1 MSAITQTSL
10 QPFSSSDSAS
20 RLAVVILNYR
30 TAELTIDCL
39 KSLVSE
45 IGTLPGTQIFVVDG
59 CSNDGSAEK
68 ISAAIT
74 DAQWDWVTF
83 LPLDQNRG
91 YAAGNNAAVRKI
103 LAEETPPDYI
113 LLLNP
118 DTIVRPQ
125 ALSALVE
132 FMDRHPEAGI
142 AGSRL
147 EELDGTPQRSA
158 FRFPTILSDLD
169 DGLRLGIVSKLLD
182 RWTVAPP
189 VSETECQV
197 DWVAGASMIVRRS
210 VWESVGLMDENYFLY
225 FEEVDFCLAV
235 QRAGWSCW
243 YVPQSRVVHFVG
255 QSSGVTDTKRAP
267 KRRPTY
273 WFDSRRRF
281 FTKNYGW
288 WYAVFAEFVWAV
300 SFALWRV
307 RRAIQRKP
315 DTDPPH
321 LLTDFIQ
328 NSVLVKTLTG
338 FLQRSSL
345 EAEISESDAASA
357 GADSASPVAEPE
369 AKEPEAK
376 EPEAKEPEIAQP
388 EISLWQ
394 QIREDWDSHG
404 RDWTKPGFRAVAVH
418 RFGVWRMTV
427 QPKLLRAP
435 LSVLY
440 RSLYR
445 KVRNTYGID
454 IPFTVKLGRRVVVE
468 HQSGIIVH
476 GHSTIGD
483 DSIIRQGVT
492 LGNRYL
498 DRPFDAP
505 KLGKRVNVGAG
516 AKILGNV
523 EIGDDASIGANAVVL
538 ADIPAG
544 RTAVGIPAKLLPVK
558 APDNLSAPNP
568 SSFNA
573 FS

>member
-1 MSAITQTSL
+1 
-10 QPFSSSDSAS
+10 
-20 RLAVVILNYR
+20 
-30 TAELTIDCL
+30 
-39 KSLVSE
+39 
-45 IGTLPGTQIFVVDG
+45 
-59 CSNDGSAEK
+59 
-68 ISAAIT
+68 
-74 DAQWDWVTF
+74 
-83 LPLDQNRG
+83 
-91 YAAGNNAAVRKI
+91 
-103 LAEETPPDYI
+103 
-113 LLLNP
+113 
-118 DTIVRPQ
+118 
-125 ALSALVE
+125 
-132 FMDRHPEAGI
+132 MDRHPEAGI

-158 FRFPTILSDLD
+158 FRFPTVLSELD
-169 DGLRLGIVSKLLD
+169 DGLRLGIVSKLLAN
-182 RWTVAPP
+182 WTIAPP
-189 VSETECQV
+189 VPEAECQV
-197 DWVAGASMIVRRS
+197 EWVAGASMIVRRS
-210 VWESVGLMDENYFLY
+210 VWQQVGLMDENYFLY
-225 FEEVDFCLAV
+225 FEELDFCMAV

-243 YVPQSRVVHFVG
+243 YVPQSHVVHFIG

-288 WYAVFAEFVWAV
+288 WYAVLTELVWAS

-315 DTDPPH
+315 DTDPPQ

-328 NSVLVKTLTG
+328 NSVLAKTMTG
-338 FLQRSSL
+338 FLKDDSLGKNSLDKNSLDKNSSGTN
-345 EAEISESDAASA
+345 SSDSNSHAASA
-357 GADSASPVAEPE
+357 AS
-369 AKEPEAK
+369 KMT
-376 EPEAKEPEIAQP
+376 
-388 EISLWQ
+388 LWQ
-394 QIREDWDSHG
+394 QIREDWEAHG

-435 LSVLY
+435 LSILY

-445 KVRNTYGID
+445 RVRNTYGID
-454 IPFTVKLGRRVVVE
+454 LPYTVKLGRRVVVE
-468 HQSGIIVH
+468 HQSAIIVH
-476 GHSTIGD
+476 GYSEIGD

-523 EIGDDASIGANAVVL
+523 AIGDNANVGANAVVL

-544 RTAVGIPAKLLPVK
+544 RTAVGIPAKLLPTK
-558 APDNLSAPNP
+558 ATPEAATSQTESA
-568 SSFNA
+568 
-573 FS
+573 